1 VDDNGAPDPSMLVQV
16 LVLPVLLLGA
26 LLALA
31 SWVVML
37 IGALTTA
44 VQLGDWWPFAS
55 STLVAGIEAALAVF
69 VVRRLE
75 RSADWTRSVWM
86 LVAFVSVFPLAMF
99 NAGIWVALHAVM

>member
-1 VDDNGAPDPSMLVQV
+1 MGHQRVVIGGR
-16 LVLPVLLLGA
+16 LPRQRWWQA
-26 LLALA
+26 LRR
-31 SWVVML
+31 
-37 IGALTTA
+37 
-44 VQLGDWWPFAS
+44 P
-55 STLVAGIEAALAVF
+55 LAVF